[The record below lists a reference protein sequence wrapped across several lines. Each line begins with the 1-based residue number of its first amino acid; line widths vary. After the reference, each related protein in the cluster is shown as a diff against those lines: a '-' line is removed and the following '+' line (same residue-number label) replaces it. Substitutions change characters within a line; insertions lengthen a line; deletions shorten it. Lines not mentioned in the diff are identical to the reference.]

1 MRLVLTG
8 FMGTGKTRVGRRV
21 AERLGRP
28 FLDTD
33 AVIEKT
39 AGRSVREIFATEG
52 ETSFR
57 ARERRALE
65 EVCTMED
72 AVISIGG
79 GALLASE
86 NRALL
91 ERSGLLV
98 CLTATPEAIA
108 ERVAPSVAD
117 RPLLAGAASL
127 PERIRELLA
136 ARAPAY
142 AGVAEQVDTTGCS
155 VEQVADEVIRRL
167 REAERGA

>member
-57 ARERRALE
+57 ARERGALE
-65 EVCTMED
+65 EVCAMED

-91 ERSGLLV
+91 ARSGLLV

-108 ERVAPSVAD
+108 QRVAPSVAD

-127 PERIRELLA
+127 PERIRDLLA
-136 ARAPAY
+136 ARAPVY
-142 AGVAEQVDTTGCS
+142 AGVGEQVDTTGCS
-155 VEQVADEVIRRL
+155 VEEVADEVIRRL

>member
-33 AVIEKT
+33 AVIEKS

-65 EVCTMED
+65 DVCATED
-72 AVISIGG
+72 AVISVGG
-79 GALLASE
+79 GALLAPE
-86 NRALL
+86 NRTLL
-91 ERSGLLV
+91 ERSALLV
-98 CLTATPEAIA
+98 CLTASPEAIA
-108 ERVAPSVAD
+108 DRVGPSVAE
-117 RPLLAGAASL
+117 RPLLAGATSL

-136 ARAPAY
+136 ARAPVY
-142 AGVAEQVDTTGCS
+142 AGVAEQVDTTGRS
-155 VEQVADEVIRRL
+155 VEEVVDEVIRRL
-167 REAERGA
+167 REVERGA